1 MNLPLP
7 IGAGEEERRGR
18 VEKIAAALRQG
29 TYRIPTELVAD
40 AVLAAWRRDLSA
52 RPPRS

>member
-1 MNLPLP
+1 MNLPLS
-7 IGAGEEERRGR
+7 IGAGEEERRRR
-18 VEKIAAALRQG
+18 VEEIAAALRHG

-52 RPPRS
+52 RLSRS